1 MPLMRTV
8 YTGKQLWDG
17 TRLHGESMIVVEDGR
32 IAAIESRDGA
42 EVPSGAAEHAFPAA
56 TLAPAFFDVHIHGA
70 AGHDIMEATPE
81 ALCTMGR
88 FLAAR
93 GTGAFLATT
102 VSAPLDATLRS
113 LGGPGQ
119 IDRSGRTAKAKPR
132 PVGIHLE
139 GPFLSH
145 SKRGAHP
152 SNRLLAPDIAVFD
165 RMFEAAEGHVR
176 LITLAPEL
184 PGAAELA
191 GHAASRGVRVS
202 VGHSDASA
210 ADTRRT
216 IAAGATS
223 ATHTY
228 NAMRAMD
235 HKDPGILEVVLTTD
249 ELFAELICDGIH
261 NMPELVRLW
270 WRAKGPERAI
280 LVTDAMSAT
289 GMPEGE
295 YQLGG
300 FPVQVAGGKAMVNG
314 VLAGSVLTLDRAL
327 ENFLKFTGATVE
339 QGLRLMTVNP
349 AGMTGFNDGTG
360 TLAVGG
366 KGGFRGCRCDRKTG
380 RVGCGRS
387 SSAVDEEGRGLP
399 PCARKKAQGRGTA
412 HLCWN
417 NGTKGLRPG
426 AGRARRRLRC
436 RLLRGPDGHIGGC
449 GAQPGKECF
458 AHQAR
463 FADDA
468 ADPGHGNFD
477 RDVVL
482 AAKLG
487 ADQQDGVDEVGRG
500 LLQDTHARPG
510 RPPPPGG

>member
-32 IAAIESRDGA
+32 IAAIESRDGT
-42 EVPSGAAEHAFPAA
+42 EVPSGAEEHAFPAA

-81 ALCTMGR
+81 ALSTMGR

-102 VSAPLDATLRS
+102 VSAPLGATLRS
-113 LGGPGQ
+113 L
-119 IDRSGRTAKAKPR
+119 SGVAKLIAQKSVEGEAR

-152 SNRLLAPDIAVFD
+152 SNRLLAPDVGVFD

-228 NAMRAMD
+228 NAMRCLD

-270 WRAKGPERAI
+270 WRAKGQERAI

-349 AGMTGFNDGTG
+349 AGMTGFKDGTG
-360 TLAVGG
+360 MLAVGG
-366 KGGFRGCRCDRKTG
+366 RADF
-380 RVGCGRS
+380 V
-387 SSAVDEEGRGLP
+387 AVDATGKL
-399 PCARKKAQGRGTA
+399 
-412 HLCWN
+412 
-417 NGTKGLRPG
+417 
-426 AGRARRRLRC
+426 AGSVV
-436 RLLRGPDGHIGGC
+436 GGI
-449 GAQPGKECF
+449 
-458 AHQAR
+458 
-463 FADDA
+463 A
-468 ADPGHGNFD
+468 A
-477 RDVVL
+477 
-482 AAKLG
+482 
-487 ADQQDGVDEVGRG
+487 
-500 LLQDTHARPG
+500 
-510 RPPPPGG
+510 